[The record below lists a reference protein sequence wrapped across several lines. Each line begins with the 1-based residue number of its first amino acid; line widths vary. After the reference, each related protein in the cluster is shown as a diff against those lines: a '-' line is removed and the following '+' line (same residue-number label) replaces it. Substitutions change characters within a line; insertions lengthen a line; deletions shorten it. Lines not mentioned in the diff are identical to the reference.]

1 MNDGLQM
8 QRVQPRKAP
17 DESRNPRWKAAQ
29 LPVHGWDAQK
39 VGDAVKSL
47 RSWYDGQG
55 PVRDR
60 LKPPESLF
68 ARARQAVAGYHD
80 SSHLESRFEVLDGDA
95 NTSYVNA
102 NYIRGFDGIAK
113 KYIAS
118 MGYVVDPVVSR
129 LCLAAC
135 RRACSE
141 CCLLR

>member
-47 RSWYDGQG
+47 RAWYDGQG

-95 NTSYVNA
+95 VLACGPHHAVSEA
-102 NYIRGFDGIAK
+102 RGVAHGMRGALT
-113 KYIAS
+113 
-118 MGYVVDPVVSR
+118 V
-129 LCLAAC
+129 
-135 RRACSE
+135 
-141 CCLLR
+141 LLEVGGDVERDIFEVEQILG